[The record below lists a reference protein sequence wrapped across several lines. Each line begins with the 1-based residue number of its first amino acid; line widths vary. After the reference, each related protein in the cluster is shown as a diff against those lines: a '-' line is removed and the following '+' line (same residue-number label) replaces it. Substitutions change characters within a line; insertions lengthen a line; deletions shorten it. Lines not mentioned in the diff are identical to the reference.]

1 MKSRKHVNQATKHAF
16 FDYIWESTRFKM
28 QASLVNLVKRK
39 IIWSKKQTS
48 SIDQS
53 YNLDNWNKMHQTI
66 SPRRLLV
73 HDNEHPH
80 MRPTPSWPPKSLI
93 YSNMKEC
100 YNNSTI
106 AFFSSSN

>member
-1 MKSRKHVNQATKHAF
+1 MKSRKHVNQVRKHTF
-16 FDYIWESTRFKM
+16 FDYIWESIRFKM
-28 QASLVNLVKRK
+28 QASLVNLVERK

-53 YNLDNWNKMHQTI
+53 YNLTIEIQCIKTI
-66 SPRRLLV
+66 SPHRLV

-80 MRPTPSWPPKSLI
+80 MKSTPSWPPKSLI

-100 YNNSTI
+100 YTI
-106 AFFSSSN
+106 AQ